1 MSARVTVIGSPED
14 PIRVVQVPGDGLLP
28 YALEVE
34 TVVPRKERITLTWY
48 DRIEEARAGYEAL
61 VRAVSEGALEKKE
74 SAQPEIIRCKDC
86 RRRELECSYCSR
98 VSNFVED
105 DFFCADGERR
115 KE

>member
-34 TVVPRKERITLTWY
+34 TVVPCHNRIALCWY
-48 DRIEEARAGYEAL
+48 DTIEEARAGYEAL
-61 VRAVSEGALEKKE
+61 VRAVNDGAL
-74 SAQPEIIRCKDC
+74 
-86 RRRELECSYCSR
+86 
-98 VSNFVED
+98 
-105 DFFCADGERR
+105 ERR